1 MPQKTSKPAL
11 FVTILRV
18 FAYSNWFLPQIKT
31 SRIYIVMRLFY
42 ANKKLKA
49 ICSFLFCI
57 LCIAF
62 VVFSPTYIFDKERYS
77 LSLNKYLSSMQTKD
91 VVLSLYHVETFEG
104 GTASRSKYL
113 EKMAQRFNRLYSNCY
128 IVVKTISQDELVL
141 NIEKDNIPDMLSF
154 GTGAGEY
161 IAGFMAELE
170 KNKNVRSDL
179 ATLGTKGGKI
189 LAYPYMLS
197 GYALI
202 SKQSL
207 DEGENDISKLL
218 EPNKNSKKTI
228 KGVSIGMENTNPC
241 KVLAQKGIKSS
252 KENAGVFD
260 SQYDA
265 YCSFVR
271 GESVSLLGT
280 ARDVHRIK
288 NREQN
293 GTIPTCSYYYFGS
306 YSDLVQY
313 IGVSTKSI
321 KNLEYCKL
329 FATFL
334 TQEESQQ
341 AIKNYGLFSVRDT
354 KIYTE
359 NYMNEFEDVL
369 MGHIS
374 SFSAFSSLSDI
385 KSIQKVTFDAIF
397 E

>member
-1 MPQKTSKPAL
+1 
-11 FVTILRV
+11 
-18 FAYSNWFLPQIKT
+18 
-31 SRIYIVMRLFY
+31 MRLFY
-42 ANKKLKA
+42 ANKKIKV
-49 ICSFLFCI
+49 IFSFLFCV

-62 VVFSPTYIFDKERYS
+62 VVFSPSYVFDKERYS
-77 LSLNKYLSSMQTKD
+77 LSLNKYLSSTHAKD

-104 GTASRSKYL
+104 GSASRSKYL

-141 NIEKDNIPDMLSF
+141 NIEKNNIPDMLSF

-161 IAGFMAELE
+161 VAGFMAELG
-170 KNKNVRSDL
+170 KNKNIRPDL

-202 SKQSL
+202 SKHSL
-207 DEGENDISKLL
+207 DEGENDISQLL
-218 EPNKNSKKTI
+218 ESIKKGKKTI

-241 KVLAQKGIKSS
+241 EVLAQKGIKSC
-252 KENAGVFD
+252 KENAQVFD

-265 YCSFVR
+265 YCSFVN
-271 GESVSLLGT
+271 GESASLLGT
-280 ARDVHRIK
+280 TRDVHRIK

-293 GTIPTCSYYYFGS
+293 GTIPTCSCYYFGG

-313 IGVSTKSI
+313 IGVSTKSA
-321 KNLEYCKL
+321 KNLECCKL

-341 AIKNYGLFSVRDT
+341 AIKNYGLFSVCST

-359 NYMNEFEDVL
+359 NYMSEFEDAL
-369 MGHIS
+369 MGNIS
-374 SFSAFSSLSDI
+374 SASAFSSLSDI
-385 KSIQKVTFDAIF
+385 KSMQKATFDAIF